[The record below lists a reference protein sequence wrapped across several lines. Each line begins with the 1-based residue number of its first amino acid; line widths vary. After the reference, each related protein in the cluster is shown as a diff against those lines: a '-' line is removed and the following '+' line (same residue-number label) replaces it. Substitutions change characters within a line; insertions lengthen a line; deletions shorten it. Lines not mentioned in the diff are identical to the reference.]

1 MLITKRRNTGRINE
15 KTTKLFSTRDGVG
28 EKTTEKIHRPL
39 TLILC
44 IVWISKSM
52 LSFYILKN

>member
-1 MLITKRRNTGRINE
+1 MLITKRRNTGRVNE
-15 KTTKLFSTRDGVG
+15 KTAKLFSTRDGVG

-44 IVWISKSM
+44 IVWTSKSM
-52 LSFYILKN
+52 LSFTY